1 VTNDDRDFA
10 PPALGLRLLD
20 RVVRP
25 DARDAIVG
33 DLVERHRRDVTE
45 RGLAAARL
53 RFWWEALVA
62 VRHFGSLAGLRRE
75 RYQENLMSSF
85 LADLRHAARLLR
97 RAPGFAALCAVT
109 LALAIGPTT
118 AIFSVV
124 DPLLL
129 RSLPYGHP
137 DRLVYVW
144 ERDQNGHQI
153 TTGFATV
160 QDVRANATTLESLAA
175 VSSWIPTLSDPSSPE
190 RLNGSRVTWNY
201 FRTLGVHPM
210 LGRDFVADEDKPI
223 QPTSFGGAKVVLLS
237 YGLWTRRFA
246 ADSSIVGH
254 TIQLGG
260 TPWTVV
266 GVLPKSYE
274 DVHES
279 DAQIYTPLGY
289 AVGQPWACRSC
300 RHLTAIAR
308 IRDGVSRQRAK
319 AELDQISSQIVTAY
333 PKEYSSAGMFVQPM
347 QEEVTRAVR
356 PALYAIAGAVLLV
369 LLIAVANVV
378 NLQLARAVRRDAEFG
393 VRLALGAGA
402 ARLAQQL
409 AAEGLVIAAAGGALG
424 IVLGWATLPLLV
436 ARLPRSFPRIDAIH
450 FDLAAL
456 AVVGAIVVPLAIV
469 LGVVP
474 ARGARKRVLYS
485 GALRGASR
493 VRGADHHRTRSTLV
507 IAEMALALLLLASA
521 GLLARSLVRLLAVD
535 PGFDPNNLIT
545 MPVEASGPR
554 YTANDAVLDLRRR
567 TIDAVSAVPGVIGAA
582 VTTSVP
588 LGGNRDQYSI
598 IAQDRPLANPELA
611 PYATGYRIVGD
622 YLKVMRIHLLAGR
635 DFTDQDARDTS
646 SSVAII
652 SQALATTL
660 WGEGG
665 EGTGAIGKR
674 IYIPN
679 AAHHWSTVVGVA
691 ADVPHQS
698 LDADDRR
705 SFYVPESAWGWA
717 NGSGMLVVRA
727 RSTSAALERQVRA
740 AVAGADPSQPV
751 TDMRTMDA
759 VVASSAAQRSL
770 ALTLFAAFATLA
782 LLLSAAGIYGVLA
795 GSVAERTR
803 EIGLRSALG
812 ATPGD
817 LLRMVL
823 ARGLGLA
830 AVGVVF
836 GLFGAL
842 ATTRY
847 LRALLFGVGPM
858 DPLMLGAAAA
868 LLLIVAAAACFVP
881 ARRAIR
887 VDPMEA
893 LRE

>member
-1 VTNDDRDFA
+1 VTSADRDL
-10 PPALGLRLLD
+10 PTVGLWLLD
-20 RVVRP
+20 RFIQP

-33 DLVERHRRDVTE
+33 DLVERYRQDATE
-45 RGLAAARL
+45 RGLALARA
-53 RFWWEALVA
+53 RFWREVLVA
-62 VRHFGSLAGLRRE
+62 IRHFGSLSGLRRARHHE
-75 RYQENLMSSF
+75 DVMSSF
-85 LADLRHAARLLR
+85 LTDLRQAARLLR
-97 RAPGFAALCAVT
+97 RAPAFAALCAVT

-124 DPLLL
+124 DPLLI
-129 RSLPYGHP
+129 RSLPYEHA
-137 DRLVYVW
+137 DRLVFLW
-144 ERDQNGHQI
+144 ERDQNGRQL

-160 QDVRANATTLESLAA
+160 QDLRANATTLESLAA
-175 VSSWIPTLSDPSSPE
+175 VSLWIPTLSDPAAPE

-201 FRTLGVHPM
+201 FHALGVHPM
-210 LGRDFVADEDKPI
+210 LGRDFVADEDKPP
-223 QPTSFGGAKVVLLS
+223 QPNAFGGARVVLLS
-237 YGLWTRRFA
+237 YGLWERRFA
-246 ADSSIVGH
+246 ADSGIVGR

-260 TPWTVV
+260 APWTVI

-274 DVHES
+274 DVHQS
-279 DAQIYTPLGY
+279 NAQIYSPLGY
-289 AVGQPWACRSC
+289 EVGQPWACRSC

-308 IRDGVSRQRAK
+308 IRDGVSRERATS
-319 AELDQISSQIVTAY
+319 ELNRISAQIVAAN
-333 PKEYSSAGMFVQPM
+333 PKEYSAAGIFVQPM
-347 QEEVTRAVR
+347 QEQVTHAVR
-356 PALYAIAGAVLLV
+356 PALYAIAGAVVLV

-424 IVLGWATLPLLV
+424 VVLGWATLPVLV

-456 AVVGAIVVPLAIV
+456 GVVGLIVVPLAIV

-474 ARGARKRVLYS
+474 ARGARRRVLFS

-493 VRGADHHRTRSTLV
+493 VRGADHHRTRATLV
-507 IAEMALALLLLASA
+507 VAEVALALLLLASA
-521 GLLARSLVRLLAVD
+521 GLLARSLARLLAVD
-535 PGFDPNNLIT
+535 PGFDPNDLIT
-545 MPVEASGPR
+545 MQVEASGPR
-554 YTANDAVLDLRRR
+554 YAANEAVLDFRQR
-567 TIDAVSAVPGVIGAA
+567 TIDAARAVPGVVGAA

-588 LGGNRDQYSI
+588 LGGNIDQYSI

-611 PYATGYRIVGD
+611 PYATGYRVVGD
-622 YLKVMRIHLLAGR
+622 YLKVMRVHLLAGR
-635 DFTDQDARDTS
+635 DFTEQDARDTS
-646 SSVAII
+646 ASVAII
-652 SQALATTL
+652 SAALARAV
-660 WGEGG
+660 WGEAGHDVL
-665 EGTGAIGKR
+665 GKR
-674 IYIPN
+674 IFIPN
-679 AAHHWSTVVGVA
+679 ARHHWSTVIGVA
-691 ADVPHQS
+691 DDVHHQS

-717 NGSGMLVVRA
+717 NGSGMVVVRA
-727 RSTSAALERQVRA
+727 RSLSSAVVRQVRA
-740 AVAGADPSQPV
+740 AVAAVDPSQPI
-751 TDMRTMDA
+751 TDVRTMDA

-770 ALTLFAAFATLA
+770 ALTLFSAFAALA

-830 AVGVVF
+830 AAGVIL
-836 GLFGAL
+836 GLIGAFV
-842 ATTRY
+842 TTRY
-847 LRALLFGVGPM
+847 LRTLLFGVGPM
-858 DPLMLGAAAA
+858 DPLMLGGAAAV
-868 LLLIVAAAACFVP
+868 LLLVAAAACLVP

>member
-1 VTNDDRDFA
+1 
-10 PPALGLRLLD
+10 
-20 RVVRP
+20 
-25 DARDAIVG
+25 
-33 DLVERHRRDVTE
+33 
-45 RGLAAARL
+45 
-53 RFWWEALVA
+53 
-62 VRHFGSLAGLRRE
+62 
-75 RYQENLMSSF
+75 
-85 LADLRHAARLLR
+85 
-97 RAPGFAALCAVT
+97 VT

-124 DPLLL
+124 DPLLI
-129 RSLPYGHP
+129 RSLPYDHP
-137 DRLVYVW
+137 DRLVYLW
-144 ERDQNGHQI
+144 ERDQNGQQI
-153 TTGFATV
+153 TAGFATV
-160 QDVRANATTLESLAA
+160 QDIRANATTLESLAA
-175 VSSWIPTLSDPSSPE
+175 VSLWIPTLSDPSAPE

-237 YGLWTRRFA
+237 YGLWARRFA
-246 ADSSIVGH
+246 ADSSIVGRA
-254 TIQLGG
+254 IQLGG
-260 TPWTVV
+260 TPWTVI

-274 DVHES
+274 DVHQS

-319 AELDQISSQIVTAY
+319 AELDQISSQIVAAY

-356 PALYAIAGAVLLV
+356 PALYAIAGAVVLV

-409 AAEGLVIAAAGGALG
+409 AAEGLVIATAGGVLG
-424 IVLGWATLPLLV
+424 VALGWATLPVLV

-450 FDLAAL
+450 FDFAAL

-469 LGVVP
+469 LGIVP

-493 VRGADHHRTRSTLV
+493 VQGADHHRTRSTLV

-545 MPVEASGPR
+545 MSVEASGQR
-554 YTANDAVLDLRRR
+554 YAANDAVLDLRRR
-567 TIDAVSAVPGVIGAA
+567 TIDGVLAVPGVIGAA

-611 PYATGYRIVGD
+611 PYATGYRVVGD
-622 YLKVMRIHLLAGR
+622 YLKVMRVHLLAGR
-635 DFTDQDARDTS
+635 NFTEQDARDTS

-652 SQALATTL
+652 SRALATTL
-660 WGEGG
+660 WGGG
-665 EGTGAIGKR
+665 DVTGALGKR

-691 ADVPHQS
+691 GDVHNES

-705 SFYVPESAWGWA
+705 AFYLPESAWGWA

-727 RSTSAALERQVRA
+727 RSVSAALVRQVRS
-740 AVAGADPSQPV
+740 AVAAADPSQPV
-751 TDMRTMDA
+751 TDVRTMDA
-759 VVASSAAQRSL
+759 VVTSSAAQRSL
-770 ALTLFAAFATLA
+770 ALTLFAAFAALA

-812 ATPGD
+812 ATPAD

-830 AVGVVF
+830 AVGVVL
-836 GLFGAL
+836 GLIGAL
-842 ATTRY
+842 VTTRY
-847 LRALLFGVGPM
+847 LRTLLFGVGPM
-858 DPLMLGAAAA
+858 DPLMLGGAAA
-868 LLLIVAAAACFVP
+868 LLLTVAAVACLVP